1 MPIRPVH
8 KEQSWA
14 AWQFSVSQGTGV
26 LRNVMRSLNNQ
37 AAKGSTDL
45 LSDSVTWW

>member
-1 MPIRPVH
+1 MPIRPFH

-14 AWQFSVSQGTGV
+14 AWRSSVSQGTGV
-26 LRNVMRSLNNQ
+26 SRNVMRSLNNQ

-45 LSDSVTWW
+45 LSNPLT